1 MSARDEA
8 RPIDVGTEEHS
19 ADAGTLDH
27 HDAQVDVLGS
37 MCSADARLD
46 DDGTT
51 GEVSDDAPIDD
62 PGTPLQQGPDESQ
75 LGDAGT
81 ANKYVRNYRY
91 GLLRPTVNASLVEE
105 QMLLAH
111 RYRNKLIEI
120 ERDRRGEYRKL
131 MGEQGDIAPL
141 EAEMG
146 ELVAKREALVQQRS
160 AVRSRTRGNSEPAAM
175 KAEIKAIGGR
185 MKGLRTKLN
194 EIRARLAKD
203 DAIQAAISE
212 INARAKTRAKEA
224 RATCGVYWGTY
235 LIEEAAMDAARKQKN
250 MPEFRRFS
258 GYGRV
263 CAMFQGGRPLSEVW
277 APTLDPGTTS
287 SGAAQA
293 QGPDPGTTSTTASK
307 APNTLFYI
315 HKPHPGAWD
324 RDITPRKGERR
335 RAGRTR
341 LALRV
346 GSGEK
351 GRPIWAEW
359 PMIMHRP
366 LPEGCRIKN
375 ATVTRAPK
383 GIREVEWFVTIA
395 VELPESIPHRQRKI
409 PEGGKVAINLG
420 WCQRP
425 DGGIRSGYLVG
436 DDGWEQEVTVPPRVI
451 SALEKAS
458 RIRGYRDDNRNEM
471 IAAFLKWRDSVKCT
485 PPEWFVE
492 RTKHIEQWKSF
503 RRLHDLALEW
513 RKNRWE
519 GDSGGFALFD
529 RFPTKEMR
537 TSRDWRSVGWR
548 YRDHHLW
555 RYEDGL
561 RRHALGHRKETYR
574 IIAARLGERYR
585 TLVIDDTDLSL
596 FKRSEVDGKH
606 RPTQIGHQQNL
617 AAPSE
622 LRQALTNVYGT
633 RVVTTSSAGGS
644 ITCNA
649 CGHQNDIDRATPDR
663 HITCSKCE
671 ARWDQDANACRNA
684 LVRSDAPVVKEA
696 KKLRAARMQEAKGRK
711 KANSAA

>member
-8 RPIDVGTEEHS
+8 RPV
-19 ADAGTLDH
+19 DAGTLDH
-27 HDAQVDVLGS
+27 HDAPVDVPGTVG
-37 MCSADARLD
+37 CSDSDDARFD

-51 GEVSDDAPIDD
+51 GAAASAPDD

-75 LGDAGT
+75 FGDDAGT

-91 GLLRPTVNASLVEE
+91 GLLKPTVNAALVEE

-120 ERDRRGEYRKL
+120 ERERRLEYRKL

-141 EAEMG
+141 EAEMA
-146 ELVAKREALVQQRS
+146 ELAASREALVLQRS
-160 AVRSRTRGNSEPAAM
+160 AVRARARAKSEPVVM
-175 KAEIKAIGGR
+175 KNEIKAIGAR
-185 MKGLRTKLN
+185 MKALRAQLN

-203 DAIQAAISE
+203 EAIQAAISE

-235 LIEEAAMDAARKQKN
+235 LIEEAAMDAARKAKN

-263 CAMFQGGRPLSEVW
+263 CAMFQGGRPLSEMW

-293 QGPDPGTTSTTASK
+293 QGPDPGTTSTTAYK
-307 APNTLFYI
+307 TPNTLFYI

-335 RAGRTR
+335 RAGRTKMC
-341 LALRV
+341 LRI
-346 GSGEK
+346 GSGDK
-351 GRPIWAEW
+351 GKPIWAEW

-366 LPEGCRIKN
+366 LPQGCRIKN

-409 PEGGKVAINLG
+409 PEGGKVAVNLG

-458 RIRGYRDDNRNEM
+458 RIRGYRDDNRNQLV
-471 IAAFLKWRDSVKCT
+471 AAFLKWRDSVMCT
-485 PPEWFVE
+485 PYTIPDWFVE

-574 IIAARLGERYR
+574 ILAARLGERYR

-596 FKRSEVDGKH
+596 FKRSEVEGKH
-606 RPTQIGHQQNL
+606 RPAQIGHQQNL

-633 RVVTTSSAGGS
+633 RVVTTSATNGS
-644 ITCNA
+644 VTCNA
-649 CGHQNDIDRATPDR
+649 CGHQNEIERTTPDR

-684 LVRSDAPVVKEA
+684 LARSDAPVVKEA
-696 KKLRAARMQEAKGRK
+696 KKLRAARMQEAKERRK
-711 KANSAA
+711 SGTAT

>member
-8 RPIDVGTEEHS
+8 RPV
-19 ADAGTLDH
+19 DAGTLDH
-27 HDAQVDVLGS
+27 HDAPVDALGTYHYDVS
-37 MCSADARLD
+37 GTMCSDDARLD

-51 GEVSDDAPIDD
+51 GGVSDEAPVDD
-62 PGTPLQQGPDESQ
+62 SGTPVERATDESQ

-81 ANKYVRNYRY
+81 SNKYVRNYRY
-91 GLLRPTVNASLVEE
+91 GLLKPTVNADLVSE

-120 ERDRRGEYRKL
+120 ERDRRTEYRKL
-131 MGEQGDIAPL
+131 MGAQDDIAPL
-141 EAEMG
+141 EAEMA
-146 ELVAKREALVQQRS
+146 ELVAKREELVQQRS
-160 AVRSRTRGNSEPAAM
+160 AVRARTRAKSEPVAM
-175 KAEIKAIGGR
+175 KNEIKAIGAR
-185 MKGLRTKLN
+185 MKALRAQLN
-194 EIRARLAKD
+194 EIRARLAQDEAIKD
-203 DAIQAAISE
+203 QARAINE
-212 INARAKTRAKEA
+212 RAKTRAKEA

-235 LIEEAAMDAARKQKN
+235 LIEEAAMDAARKAKN
-250 MPEFRRFS
+250 MPEFRRFN

-263 CAMFQGGRPLSEVW
+263 CAQMQGGRPLSEVW

-287 SGAAQA
+287 
-293 QGPDPGTTSTTASK
+293 TTASK
-307 APNTLFYI
+307 PPNTLFYI

-324 RDITPRKGERR
+324 RDIIPRKGERR
-335 RAGRTR
+335 RAGRTK
-341 LALRV
+341 LALRI
-346 GSGEK
+346 GSGERGK
-351 GRPIWAEW
+351 PIWAEW

-375 ATVTRAPK
+375 ATVTRAPRAL
-383 GIREVEWFVTIA
+383 GPDEWFVTIA
-395 VELPESIPHRQRKI
+395 VELPEAIPHHQRKI

-436 DDGWEQEVTVPPRVI
+436 DDGWEQEVVVPPRVI

-458 RIRGYRDDNRNEM
+458 RIRGYRDDNRNQLV
-471 IAAFLKWRDSVKCT
+471 AAFLKWRDYLTIT

-492 RTKHIEQWKSF
+492 RTKHFEQWKSF

-519 GDSGGFALFD
+519 GDNGGFALFD

-574 IIAARLGERYR
+574 ILAARLGERYR

-596 FKRSEVDGKH
+596 FKRSEVEGKH
-606 RPTQIGHQQNL
+606 RPAMIGHQQNL

-633 RVVTTSSAGGS
+633 RVVTTSATNGS
-644 ITCNA
+644 VTCNG
-649 CGHQNDIDRATPDR
+649 CGHQNEIGRTTPDR

-684 LVRSDAPVVKEA
+684 LARSDAPVVKEA

-711 KANSAA
+711 KANSSV